1 MKPKNKQYIEHT
13 RLNETLFSKT
23 GIKLKFYS
31 IDNGGDYPIH
41 GAALFF
47 VGSGNEKWVVTQ
59 WNDVGKNVENS
70 FLDIDVKSL
79 EEMICRTIEAIGPRV
94 KITLDWHGCV
104 SVCRPSPELRL
115 EEAII
120 EGKINP
126 VEGGE

>member
-79 EEMICRTIEAIGPRV
+79 EERRNKMRV
-94 KITLDWHGCV
+94 MFTLRV
-104 SVCRPSPELRL
+104 SVDKVQEVDKFKECSF
-115 EEAII
+115 
-120 EGKINP
+120 G
-126 VEGGE
+126 